1 MAQDLASS
9 PTHPALAPAAA
20 AAATVRG
27 QRASDRP
34 ARGIAIMALAVIC
47 FATNDAW
54 TKHLTESFPPLQ
66 VVWARYVGHSL
77 ALLPVVILMVRRR
90 RLLLAQPGLQIARA
104 LLMMICTVCATY
116 AYARLPLAE
125 LTALGFSGPLAATV
139 LAIPVLG
146 EHIGIRRWTAVL
158 LGFLGVLIVVRPGT
172 AAFDPAALLI
182 VGGSCVWG
190 LGFVVTRRMATG
202 DGPASMLIWTA
213 AIGLVA
219 SSVLVVPVWQ
229 TPDPWGG
236 AQLLAMGGFNLFG
249 QFLLIRAVVHAP
261 ASVVVPLTYT
271 QLVWATL
278 IGLVAFGSTP
288 DLWTIVGAAI
298 ITASGLYVWHRE
310 RVRRP

>member
-1 MAQDLASS
+1 
-9 PTHPALAPAAA
+9 
-20 AAATVRG
+20 
-27 QRASDRP
+27 
-34 ARGIAIMALAVIC
+34 
-47 FATNDAW
+47 
-54 TKHLTESFPPLQ
+54 
-66 VVWARYVGHSL
+66 
-77 ALLPVVILMVRRR
+77 MVRRR

-229 TPDPWGG
+229 TPDLWGG

-288 DLWTIVGAAI
+288 DQWTIVGAAI

-310 RVRRP
+310 RVRRG